1 MTVSSWVTLLMSL
14 FSLAK
19 TFYRFLSEGAPDLA
33 HQPAEAIRGDDG
45 GVARVGQV
53 DVDHGLDLA
62 GARGHDQ
69 DAVGELHRLVD
80 VVRYEDNRLVQS
92 VADFE
97 QLLAEDDAGLLVESA
112 EGLVHLQSEF
122 DVAQSRA
129 PGKGGLFLKHH
140 RDGSVRPF
148 DRFAGHRQLAAG
160 GRNQ

>member
-33 HQPAEAIRGDDG
+33 HQPAEAIRSDDR
-45 GVARVGQV
+45 GVAWVGQV
-53 DVDHGLDLA
+53 DFDHGLDLA

-80 VVRYEDNRLVQS
+80 VVRYEDDRLVQS

-97 QLLAEDDAGLLVESA
+97 QLLAEDDAGLLVERA
-112 EGLVHLQSEF
+112 EGLVHQQNLRFENE
-122 DVAQSRA
+122 R
-129 PGKGGLFLKHH
+129 PG
-140 RDGSVRPF
+140 DGDPL
-148 DRFAGHRQLAAG
+148 AHAAG
-160 GRNQ
+160 KLGRIALLEFG